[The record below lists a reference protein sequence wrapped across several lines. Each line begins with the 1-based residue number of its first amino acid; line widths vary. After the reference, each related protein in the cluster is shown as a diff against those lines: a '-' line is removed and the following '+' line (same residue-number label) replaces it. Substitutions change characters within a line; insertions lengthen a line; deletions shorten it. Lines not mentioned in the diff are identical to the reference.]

1 MVFFIEIIET
11 IGSLNELINTKTVA
25 SFLEQD
31 DEVKMQKVMGKLGAA
46 ALFWIKYINIIE
58 TLYQLQL
65 AVYSNNSL

>member
-25 SFLEQD
+25 SFLEQYD
-31 DEVKMQKVMGKLGAA
+31 KVKMQKVKGKLGAA
-46 ALFWIKYINIIE
+46 ALFWLKYINIIE